1 CVQPDS
7 VSHFNNARSP
17 VVVVSNVRHSRFTL
31 PPIINLT
38 QATTIALCTSRPAQ
52 RSCNVSIMAPPRSVA
67 GVGTSS
73 KKNSNKRAP
82 GALPPLGSNGGDR
95 GAPGPTQKRALPH
108 HRENRPL
115 CRRRP
120 SNNSSLATPRVSFK
134 GVGQRPVLNLKDRH
148 GPIRAPKSPSA
159 VSSESC
165 PASSG
170 VLQPERPCSERPDGR
185 GYNPAGSADSD
196 RVRRTAGDCSTSK
209 AQH

>member
-1 CVQPDS
+1 ATCVQPDS

-134 GVGQRPVLNLKDRH
+134 GVGQRPVLTQKPLFFSLKSLLQNSCRLCEKSL
-148 GPIRAPKSPSA
+148 GVVLTRAL
-159 VSSESC
+159 
-165 PASSG
+165 AS
-170 VLQPERPCSERPDGR
+170 
-185 GYNPAGSADSD
+185 
-196 RVRRTAGDCSTSK
+196 
-209 AQH
+209 

>member
-1 CVQPDS
+1 ATCVQPDS

-95 GAPGPTQKRALPH
+95 GAPGPTQKRAL
-108 HRENRPL
+108 
-115 CRRRP
+115 CR
-120 SNNSSLATPRVSFK
+120 TIEKTDF
-134 GVGQRPVLNLKDRH
+134 
-148 GPIRAPKSPSA
+148 
-159 VSSESC
+159 
-165 PASSG
+165 
-170 VLQPERPCSERPDGR
+170 
-185 GYNPAGSADSD
+185 SADDGLAITHPS
-196 RVRRTAGDCSTSK
+196 
-209 AQH
+209 